1 MPSFILASG
10 SLRRIELLRA
20 AGFDFQIRPAAME
33 ESRSELLSPVE
44 LTLFNAFQKAAAVAD
59 YHPEELVL
67 AADTVVAL
75 DSEVFGK
82 PSDLHDAHRMLARLV
97 GRSHDVITGVAVVS
111 AGRKHL
117 ISCAVRTRVKFR
129 ALSDSEIE
137 AYLKIAEPLDKAG
150 AYAAQN
156 SPELIIEK
164 VTGSFSNVVGL
175 PIEVVCP
182 LLASLGIHPS
192 ATSGAK

>member
-10 SLRRIELLRA
+10 SSRRIALLRA
-20 AGFDFQIRPAAME
+20 AGFDFQIKPAAIE
-33 ESRSELLSPVE
+33 ESHSGLFSPVE

-59 YHPEELVL
+59 QLPEEFVL
-67 AADTVVAL
+67 AADTVVTL

-82 PSDLHDAHRMLARLV
+82 PLNLDDARRMLARLV
-97 GRSHDVITGVAVVS
+97 GRSHDVITGIALVN
-111 AGRKHL
+111 AGRKQL
-117 ISCAVRTRVKFR
+117 ISRAVRTRVKFR

-164 VTGSFSNVVGL
+164 ATGSFSNVVGL
-175 PIEVVCP
+175 PMEVVCP

-192 ATSGAK
+192 TL